1 MSASARKD
9 GRGRPRTGP
18 RGLAVRELPRL
29 TVRARGATCAV
40 WEALRGVTERPA
52 HELFAD
58 VLRVYL
64 TELPEAEADAVTRAA
79 KRLRHER
86 FNEAR

>member
-1 MSASARKD
+1 M
-9 GRGRPRTGP
+9 
-18 RGLAVRELPRL
+18 RELPRL

-40 WEALRGVTERPA
+40 WEALQDVTARQA

-64 TELPEAEADAVTRAA
+64 ATLPKAEAGAVTRAA
-79 KRLRHER
+79 KRLQRER